1 MIINLY
7 LESDISNYMNE
18 YKVKSNKLLT
28 ELNRINIGMEKRY
41 NYLIIPISIYN
52 IIECSDYFTSNKDSV
67 INDDNLRLVGS
78 IGEFQCYLDMCLPSN
93 EIIVSW
99 DKATS
104 RNIKIESLL
113 SDKKLEKE
121 KKIKVMP

>member
-7 LESDISNYMNE
+7 LDSDISNYVNE
-18 YKVKSNKLLT
+18 YKIKSNKLLT
-28 ELNRINIGMEKRY
+28 ELNRININMEEKY

-52 IIECSDYFTSNKDSV
+52 IIECSDHFKAYTQESKEDS
-67 INDDNLRLVGS
+67 LRRVGT
-78 IGEFQCYLDMCLPSN
+78 IGGFECYLDIYLPPN
-93 EIIVSW
+93 EILVSW

-113 SDKKLEKE
+113 FDKKIEKQ

>member
-1 MIINLY
+1 
-7 LESDISNYMNE
+7 MNE